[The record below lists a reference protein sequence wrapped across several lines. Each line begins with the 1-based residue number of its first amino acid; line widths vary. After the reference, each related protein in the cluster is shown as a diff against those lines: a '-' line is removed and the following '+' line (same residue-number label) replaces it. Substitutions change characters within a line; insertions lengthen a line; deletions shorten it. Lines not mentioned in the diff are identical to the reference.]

1 MILSQLEEEHRR
13 LDEEIKRYE
22 EHPNNAYYLSTH
34 ITDLKKKKLA
44 LRDRIEYY
52 RHITT

>member
-1 MILSQLEEEHRR
+1 MVLAQLEEEHRQ

-22 EHPNNAYYLSTH
+22 AYPNNAYYLSTH
-34 ITDLKKKKLA
+34 IIELKKRKLA

>member
-1 MILSQLEEEHRR
+1 MILAQLEEEHRK
-13 LDEEIKRYE
+13 LDEEIKRCE
-22 EHPNNAYYLSTH
+22 EEYSSWYYLGTH
-34 ITDLKKKKLA
+34 VTDLKKRKLA

>member
-1 MILSQLEEEHRR
+1 MILSQLEEEHRK
-13 LDEEIKRYE
+13 LDEEIKQYE
-22 EHPNNAYYLSTH
+22 KSPNNAYYLSTH
-34 ITDLKKKKLA
+34 ITELKKKKLA